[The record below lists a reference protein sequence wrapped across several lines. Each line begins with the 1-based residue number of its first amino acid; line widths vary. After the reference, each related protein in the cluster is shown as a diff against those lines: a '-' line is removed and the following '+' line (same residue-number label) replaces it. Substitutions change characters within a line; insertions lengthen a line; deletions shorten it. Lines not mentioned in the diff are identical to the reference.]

1 VSLGSLG
8 ELSYVLDLAGNLGY
22 LHAKDLANLRTV
34 HTQASQLTWRLYQ
47 YHRRTGG
54 Q

>member
-1 VSLGSLG
+1 VSLRSLG
-8 ELSYVLDLAGNLGY
+8 ELSYVFDLAGDLGY
-22 LHAKDLANLRTV
+22 LRAEDLANLRTV